1 MLQKLPRDFPVSGL
15 KSQGG
20 LELHADACELKGE
33 GSGRIRPAAGVGDEC
48 TKGTHTHREEP
59 PHGRHEGEGARKNPP
74 HSKNAH
80 PRARVAGAPLSTP
93 GHLPI
98 LRGGVLRL
106 DFHAPLATD
115 HPNQPL
121 VISRC

>member
-1 MLQKLPRDFPVSGL
+1 MGANQDRHRGW
-15 KSQGG
+15 
-20 LELHADACELKGE
+20 
-33 GSGRIRPAAGVGDEC
+33 RRC
-48 TKGTHTHREEP
+48 TKGTHTHAERHPHTDGTRGEE
-59 PHGRHEGEGARKNPP
+59 EGARETPP